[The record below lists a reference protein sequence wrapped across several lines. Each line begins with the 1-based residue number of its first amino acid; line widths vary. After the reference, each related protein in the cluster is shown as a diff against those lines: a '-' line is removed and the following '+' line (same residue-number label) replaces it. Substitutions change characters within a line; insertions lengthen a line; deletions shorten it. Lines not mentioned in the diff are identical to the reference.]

1 MRGTFRPTIWDLTEQ
16 GESHPSGRVMCKLC
30 RTRHLHWEDDGDGN
44 WVLLTARGEVHRC
57 PAAKPEDFEEIPHG

>member
-1 MRGTFRPTIWDLTEQ
+1 MSDIFRPSIWDDPNAED
-16 GESHPSGRVMCKLC
+16 SHPSGPVMCKRC
-30 RTRHLHWEDDGDGN
+30 RARHLHWEDDGDGN